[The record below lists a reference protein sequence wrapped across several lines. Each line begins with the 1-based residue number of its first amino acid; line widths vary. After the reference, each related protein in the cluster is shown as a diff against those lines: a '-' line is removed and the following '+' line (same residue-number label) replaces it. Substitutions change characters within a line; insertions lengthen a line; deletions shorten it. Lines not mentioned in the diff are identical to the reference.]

1 MHMIPARAKESLFE
15 ENTEKK
21 VCAYCRV
28 STDDPRQTS
37 SYELQK
43 NHYEEF
49 IKDHPGWVLVDIYAD
64 EGITGTMLDKRDEF
78 NRMIADCRRGKI
90 ELIVCK
96 SVARFA
102 RNVVDSIQ
110 TVRILQDMRPPVG
123 VFFETEHMSTLD
135 STSEMMLALLSMTA
149 QEESHNKSEI
159 MNVSIEQRFKRGVL
173 LTPPLLGYDWD
184 EDHRLTINPE
194 EAATVRLAYAMLLAG
209 FSKKEIAA
217 RLNELGRPSKL
228 GNINWSSGS
237 VAGLLRNERYCGDVG
252 DLCILDLGRLNAGI
266 LDVRR
271 IDRRVLDVRRANG
284 GSLHLQGANGHGL
297 QMPGANGAHGEFHAF
312 DAAGW
317 QLAR

>member
-1 MHMIPARAKESLFE
+1 MNQESKHDIKEKIRQRYRGGDVENMHMIPARAKESLFE

-123 VFFETEHMSTLD
+123 VFFETEHML
-135 STSEMMLALLSMTA
+135 
-149 QEESHNKSEI
+149 
-159 MNVSIEQRFKRGVL
+159 
-173 LTPPLLGYDWD
+173 
-184 EDHRLTINPE
+184 
-194 EAATVRLAYAMLLAG
+194 
-209 FSKKEIAA
+209 
-217 RLNELGRPSKL
+217 
-228 GNINWSSGS
+228 
-237 VAGLLRNERYCGDVG
+237 
-252 DLCILDLGRLNAGI
+252 
-266 LDVRR
+266 
-271 IDRRVLDVRRANG
+271 
-284 GSLHLQGANGHGL
+284 
-297 QMPGANGAHGEFHAF
+297 
-312 DAAGW
+312 
-317 QLAR
+317 